1 MHTIWNK
8 SSNKAVITE
17 KCQIFRP
24 AADSSAQPAAVEGPA
39 HAVKSSQQQQRALWV
54 FSNQRGLPVRAEL
67 FWILTMP
74 TEIWSRIQLGVCGPP
89 QCWGQNAILK
99 NFEHLLLGWVEGS
112 GGRDSSFWENVSRQQ
127 KEIWLDLSHW
137 TRVLSAPPKKKNK
150 SGAAGSSK
158 SFFSFWSSELLKGA
172 LCYFHTNK
180 SSIRRR
186 RRRRSKHKLI
196 TAACTLNLYKG
207 TREMGKC
214 KQYQMV
220 IQRLQK

>member
-54 FSNQRGLPVRAEL
+54 FSNQRGLPVRAQL

-74 TEIWSRIQLGVCGPP
+74 TELWSRIRLRVCGPP
-89 QCWGQNAILK
+89 QCWGQKAILK
-99 NFEHLLLGWVEGS
+99 NFEHLLLAWVEGS
-112 GGRDSSFWENVSRQQ
+112 GGRASSFWENVSRQQ
-127 KEIWLDLSHW
+127 KEIWLDLSHLNSCIIC
-137 TRVLSAPPKKKNK
+137 TPLE
-150 SGAAGSSK
+150 AAGSSK
-158 SFFSFWSSELLKGA
+158 SFFSFWSPELLKGA

-207 TREMGKC
+207 AREMGKC

-220 IQRLQK
+220 IHK